1 MKKFLRFSLVALF
14 AVLGMSN
21 AMAEDTD
28 VVFTLNDPDA
38 ITALGITLPDAGQGT
53 TVESMS
59 NGEVT
64 ITCTSGST
72 ATRIYQGSG
81 KNEGKYDFR
90 IYKDGGTL
98 TFTAGSNYVKKIV
111 ITGNNLGNLS
121 GDDYSAGTWTGS
133 EKSVTLTA
141 TGTAT
146 IYTITVT
153 YGEDSGDD
161 PTPQDVDLYTEPF
174 TSNEGKFTINDVTLP
189 SGLSYVWSFS
199 NNYGAKASAY
209 VSNTYY
215 ETESWLISPVIDLT
229 NATNT
234 KIYFSHAI
242 NKFVDIA
249 TAKEQAVVLVKVGD
263 GDWTVLAGVVYPE
276 EQGWTFVE
284 NTIDVSS
291 IFDGNKVQVA
301 FKYTSS
307 SESAGTWEIKPFTI
321 KGKGEAV
328 VEEPAAP
335 DPSHVLANIGELLAL
350 DATEDVELTLG
361 DDAQVL
367 FVNNNNIYI
376 RDNTGAFCLYK
387 SGISVTANQMIS
399 GKIRG
404 DLSYY
409 GNSGVTMPE
418 LEPNKYAELDKLTIS
433 DGEEAQPAATAS
445 IDELADY
452 MCDLVKLENVK
463 AIVKT
468 EGSTNTYYLTDG
480 TDEVIAT
487 NLAGLKSHVDAAD
500 DINVIA
506 LVAVSSNK
514 LRLYPI
520 SIETIDT
527 GISALTI
534 DTDVNAPMYNLKGER
549 VDANYR
555 GVVIKGGKK
564 TIQK

>member
-21 AMAEDTD
+21 AMAENTD
-28 VVFTLNDPDA
+28 VVFTLNTTDG
-38 ITALGITLPDAGQGT
+38 ITSLGIDLPDAGKGT
-53 TVESMS
+53 KVEEMAKD
-59 NGEVT
+59 GVT

-72 ATRIYQGSG
+72 DTRIYQGSG
-81 KNEGKYDFR
+81 NNAGKYDFR
-90 IYKDGGTL
+90 IYKDGGSM
-98 TFTAGSNYVKKIV
+98 TFTAGDKLVKKIV
-111 ITGNNLGNLS
+111 ITGSNLTNLS
-121 GDDYSAGTWTGS
+121 ADDYSNGTWIGS
-133 EKSVTLTA
+133 ETSVTLTA
-141 TGTAT
+141 TATAT

-153 YGEDSGDD
+153 IGEDSGDD
-161 PTPQDVDLYTEPF
+161 PAQDVDLYTEPF

-189 SGLSYVWSFS
+189 SALSYVWKFNS
-199 NNYGAKASAY
+199 YGAVASGF
-209 VSNTYY
+209 VSNTSY
-215 ETESWLISPVIDLT
+215 ETESWLISPVIDLA
-229 NATNT
+229 NATDT
-234 KIYFSHAI
+234 KLYFTHAL
-242 NKFVDIA
+242 NKFKDVD
-249 TAKEQAVVLVKVGD
+249 TAKEQAVVMVKVGD
-263 GDWTVLAGVVYPE
+263 GAWEALEGVVYPTSL
-276 EQGWTFVE
+276 GWDFVE

-291 IFDGNKVQVA
+291 KFDGKKVQVA

-387 SGISVTANQMIS
+387 SGITVEANQMIS

-487 NLAGLKSHVDAAD
+487 NLAGLKSHVEAAD

-527 GISALTI
+527 GIQNLTI
-534 DTDVNAPMYNLKGER
+534 DVDDNAPMYNLKGER